1 MLSLRFLDPNPS
13 RSRPDL
19 SQVYLAV
26 ILEYLDAVLEVL
38 GPILLDLECVLLLF
52 FIYIYS
58 ILRGLMEYMVLN
70 RSDSC

>member
-1 MLSLRFLDPNPS
+1 MAPNPS
-13 RSRPDL
+13 RSRSYL
-19 SQVYLAV
+19 SQVYLAIILKYLDT
-26 ILEYLDAVLEVL
+26 ILEVP